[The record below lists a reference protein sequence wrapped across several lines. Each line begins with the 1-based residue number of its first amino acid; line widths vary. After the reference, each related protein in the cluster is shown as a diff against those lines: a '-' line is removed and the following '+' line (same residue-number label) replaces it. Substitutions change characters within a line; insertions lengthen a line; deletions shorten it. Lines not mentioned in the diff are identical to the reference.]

1 MSADRLMSWLWF
13 IVAAL
18 YVLRVAVELAT
29 GQGALA
35 DTVPMLTA
43 PALMK
48 LYDMD
53 GDDDA

>member
-1 MSADRLMSWLWF
+1 MSSDRLMSWLWF

-43 PALMK
+43 LALMK